1 MVNIPTSKPNRM
13 CIGRLSAL
21 PSCSLIN
28 WRNRLDSVASHATRH
43 AEHMGHR
50 KCWCKIRET
59 LRLQI
64 CWEVK
69 QGWTH
74 WILTQKR
81 SRNLVILEELWWR
94 LYKYK
99 CNKIVTKPLFR
110 KLQHQNVYPCRKLE
124 RTPCLATWAAH
135 AAVKFGRSTNKK
147 KQTVPNKES
156 ENVEGLPSKL
166 LFIWPFVKI
175 LCMSS
180 ESSKSGSIFVQYIC
194 CLSNLSCTA
203 SDSRSPSDLPSEA
216 VLIICTSCLVYR
228 CISFYVLVYPC
239 ISLILCVYIYLI
251 ICMSCF
257 VYPSKSSH
265 ILVYPPVY
273 LCFTDYVFQNLFFA
287 RTVSTDCFVWVQ
299 NNQPSKKIFLHCCM
313 NFEYLSGCR
322 PNRCKQNWKDFLP
335 GSPEGIRIHW
345 PLQATSMSADC
356 ERSTLSF
363 QITINIYQPS
373 HNSFAVNTNLMSLS
387 IIVHHCLVY
396 IAHSIAFLCQRLFS
410 PNRKS
415 SRQGKTA
422 SLGKVRNIVGGCTWA
437 FPQHS

>member
-1 MVNIPTSKPNRM
+1 
-13 CIGRLSAL
+13 
-21 PSCSLIN
+21 
-28 WRNRLDSVASHATRH
+28 
-43 AEHMGHR
+43 
-50 KCWCKIRET
+50 
-59 LRLQI
+59 
-64 CWEVK
+64 
-69 QGWTH
+69 
-74 WILTQKR
+74 
-81 SRNLVILEELWWR
+81 
-94 LYKYK
+94 
-99 CNKIVTKPLFR
+99 
-110 KLQHQNVYPCRKLE
+110 
-124 RTPCLATWAAH
+124 
-135 AAVKFGRSTNKK
+135 
-147 KQTVPNKES
+147 
-156 ENVEGLPSKL
+156 
-166 LFIWPFVKI
+166 
-175 LCMSS
+175 MSS

-273 LCFTDYVFQNLFFA
+273 LCFTDYVFQKFVFA

-313 NFEYLSGCR
+313 SFEYLSGCR

-335 GSPEGIRIHW
+335 SSPEGIHW

-363 QITINIYQPS
+363 QITINIYQPI
-373 HNSFAVNTNLMSLS
+373 HNSFAVKTNLMSLS
-387 IIVHHCLVY
+387 IMVHHCLVS
-396 IAHSIAFLCQRLFS
+396 IAYSIAFLCQRLFS

-437 FPQHS
+437 FPQHPWWLQRPSIGGDWIDTRRSLAWFVMLGTIHWCCLDVGRSKKRSQNQEDLDIVWLTHTQCPWRIPQITFPTIVCKHNCWWCI